1 MQEQGERNSRRG
13 SPQKPEQN
21 LRNVAHVGPSERK
34 WTMMENGQENK
45 THKELWKG
53 INVTELG
60 ATAAIVQAGS
70 RGMAAGNGAPWHLW
84 NGVHLAV
91 LAHKVWHVTDL
102 TYYRFHSLIFILN
115 ICEELSR
122 KSFILTKFK
131 TKVLFHRPWETERK
145 AVSLWHHTAKIF
157 AISRWTEVCSSHY
170 NRPVSSN
177 VHQE

>member
-1 MQEQGERNSRRG
+1 MNDDGKWSGEQNTQGVMEGDKRHRVRGDGSHCAGRLTWHGCRERG
-13 SPQKPEQN
+13 S
-21 LRNVAHVGPSERK
+21 VASVK
-34 WTMMENGQENK
+34 W
-45 THKELWKG
+45 
-53 INVTELG
+53 
-60 ATAAIVQAGS
+60 GS
-70 RGMAAGNGAPWHLW
+70 
-84 NGVHLAV
+84 LAV

-115 ICEELSR
+115 ICGELSR

-131 TKVLFHRPWETERK
+131 TKVLFHRHWETERK

-177 VHQE
+177 GHQE